1 MTKKIISSA
10 ILLTLLA
17 GCNEK
22 NSQKAD
28 YAVISGKVALPEN
41 QKVQLIQDNQVIKEI
56 PVASDGTFRD
66 TIRALSENHFY
77 YLFENPSL
85 LLPIYLDKGT
95 IFYQGY
101 NPIKQNI

>member
-41 QKVQLIQDNQVIKEI
+41 
-56 PVASDGTFRD
+56 
-66 TIRALSENHFY
+66 
-77 YLFENPSL
+77 
-85 LLPIYLDKGT
+85 
-95 IFYQGY
+95 
-101 NPIKQNI
+101 